1 MTTYII
7 VHLDHFTGW

>member
-7 VHLDHFTGW
+7 ISSRVE